1 MILRRSIMPELDKF
15 EKDQEEKYWQE
26 TNPIRKANIFLSIME
41 HRGIVR
47 KNAKGE
53 FEMVP
58 SNTSPG
64 TK

>member
-1 MILRRSIMPELDKF
+1 MPELDNF
-15 EKDQEEKYWQE
+15 EIEQQEKYWRE
-26 TNPIRKANIFLSIME
+26 TNPILKANIFMSIME

-58 SNTSPG
+58 SKTSPG

>member
-1 MILRRSIMPELDKF
+1 MPELDKF
-15 EKDQEEKYWQE
+15 EEEQQEKYWRE
-26 TNPIRKANIFLSIME
+26 TNPILKANIFLSIME

-53 FEMVP
+53 FEMVE
-58 SNTSPG
+58 SNTSPE